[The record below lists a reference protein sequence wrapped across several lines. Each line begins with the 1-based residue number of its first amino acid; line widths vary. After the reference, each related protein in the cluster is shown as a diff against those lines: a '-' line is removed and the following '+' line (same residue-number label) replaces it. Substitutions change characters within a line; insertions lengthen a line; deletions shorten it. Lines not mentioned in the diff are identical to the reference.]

1 MLEAGSC
8 RPLLGSREPLPVT
21 GTARKPEAGSQ
32 LLSCVARLRQPSAR
46 SLVTFQTTPA
56 DFGRPVDEFV
66 NEALA
71 DAGLAQCGEL
81 EALKDEKIM
90 NMGILKTCDLNE
102 IGLSVGAKT
111 AITRALTRDKNQGV
125 RKVIKLQREASRT
138 VCRKQRTI

>member
-1 MLEAGSC
+1 MS
-8 RPLLGSREPLPVT
+8 EPDAHVD
-21 GTARKPEAGSQ
+21 
-32 LLSCVARLRQPSAR
+32 CVLRQ
-46 SLVTFQTTPA
+46 
-56 DFGRPVDEFV
+56 DEFV
-66 NEALA
+66 NEALS
-71 DAGLAQCGEL
+71 DAGLCDAGEL
-81 EALKDEKIM
+81 EALKNEKVM